1 MTITQSRK
9 GKSNCLKTERAEMEE
24 TLMTNPEST
33 LVYGEDYASYL
44 YFTGLEEARAH
55 AGLWE
60 AFCNK
65 LTFEVLKEQSPAGFD
80 LLISGLC
87 QYLGIDTTALPD
99 VDTEAGAYFDALF
112 DLFYEASREG
122 KNLAGEGIDE
132 ELLNSKDAA
141 REYYE
146 NVLTA
151 TYRFPL
157 RHEVFCS
164 KAMDPYFVHDLI
176 GNPCHMGWL
185 PVEVLHAFGE
195 VQNSLFDGPIT
206 LLHAR
211 HEEEIVARLE
221 EYGYTC
227 TRNDRLVNRAL
238 AH

>member
-1 MTITQSRK
+1 
-9 GKSNCLKTERAEMEE
+9 MEK
-24 TLMTNPEST
+24 TLMTNQEAT

-44 YFTGLEEARAH
+44 YFTGIEEARAH

-60 AFCNK
+60 AFCDK
-65 LTFEVLKEQSPAGFD
+65 LAFEDFKMQSPAGLD

-87 QYLGIDTTALPD
+87 RYLGIDTTALPD

-122 KNLAGEGIDE
+122 KNLSVEGIDG
-132 ELLNSKDAA
+132 ELLYSKDAA
-141 REYYE
+141 RDFYE
-146 NVLTA
+146 NDLTA
-151 TYRFPL
+151 TDRFPL
-157 RHEVFCS
+157 RNEVFCS

-176 GNPCHMGWL
+176 GNPCHMGWFPIEIL
-185 PVEVLHAFGE
+185 QAFGE

-227 TRNDRLVNRAL
+227 TRNDKLVNRAL